1 MGTASHQNPTC
12 GSRFLV
18 GRDMRGRWIVR
29 DEKGLVGGLFVD
41 RAAAVRFAMFES
53 DYVPG
58 AVCCVPD
65 GMLSVL
71 EPSPETARTA
81 EATVHVKQRRAA

>member
-1 MGTASHQNPTC
+1 
-12 GSRFLV
+12 
-18 GRDMRGRWIVR
+18 MRGRWIVR

-41 RAAAVRFAMFES
+41 RAAAVRFALFES

-71 EPSPETARTA
+71 GPVSEPSWASDASASAKSP
-81 EATVHVKQRRAA
+81 RAA